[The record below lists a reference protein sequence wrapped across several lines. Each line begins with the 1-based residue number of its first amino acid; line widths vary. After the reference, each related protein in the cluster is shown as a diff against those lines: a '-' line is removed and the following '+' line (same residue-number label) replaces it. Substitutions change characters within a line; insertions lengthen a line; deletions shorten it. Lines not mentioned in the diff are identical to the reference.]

1 MRMLFIPAERYP
13 TDRVRINVLFGHEML
28 SRGHTV
34 DLVMQ
39 AEDPR
44 TAAGPQ
50 SWHGSTLFVGP
61 AVAAETLWRR
71 LRRQSQGLT
80 HDVRHL
86 LRARGGAYD
95 AIMIS
100 DKFVTGAIACLLV
113 RKAAFIFW
121 LTFPYPEADVDRAR
135 RGITRYRKLTHL
147 RGTVTAWL
155 LYGLILRRADHV
167 FVQSDRMKRAVCAH
181 GIDSDKVSPIL
192 TGFDLTGISPARRET
207 REPPSG
213 AVTVG
218 YLGTLD
224 PMRRL
229 DVLVD
234 MLAELRRDGVDARL
248 LLVGDDNLRGRE
260 MIGQRAAELGMT
272 RHVEITGFLPQ
283 PEALARMAGADVCVS
298 PIDRSPLFD
307 VGSPTKM
314 IEYMALGMP
323 VVANDH
329 PEQRSILRE
338 SRAGVCVPWAP
349 RHFARA
355 VRWIMSRS
363 AAERAAMGAR
373 GRAWVESNRTYAG
386 IADEVERTCL
396 DVIARKRES
405 SSANRETC
413 GKPPTPKS
421 LARRLD

>member
-1 MRMLFIPAERYP
+1 MLFIPAERYP

-28 SRGHTV
+28 SRGHTI

-39 AEDPR
+39 AEDAR
-44 TAAGPQ
+44 TPSGPQ
-50 SWHGSTLFVGP
+50 NWHGSTLFVGP
-61 AVAAETLWRR
+61 AVAAETLWGR
-71 LRRQSQGLT
+71 LRRQWQGLV

-86 LRARGGAYD
+86 LRARGGSYD

-100 DKFVTGAIACLLV
+100 DKFATGAIASLLV
-113 RKAAFIFW
+113 RKAALIFW
-121 LTFPYPEADVDRAR
+121 LTFPHPESDVDKALH
-135 RGITRYRKLTHL
+135 GIARYRKLTHL
-147 RGTVTAWL
+147 RGTMTAWL
-155 LYGLILRRADHV
+155 LYKLILPRADHV

-181 GIDSDKVSPIL
+181 GIDSNKISPIL
-192 TGFDLTGISPARRET
+192 TGFDLTGIGPVRRET
-207 REPPSG
+207 REERSG

-229 DVLVD
+229 EVLVD
-234 MLAELRRDGVDARL
+234 MLAELRRGGVDARL
-248 LLVGDDNLRGRE
+248 LLVGDSDNPRGRE
-260 MIGQRAAELGMT
+260 MIDRRAGELGMT

-283 PEALARMAGADVCVS
+283 REALARMAEADVCVS
-298 PIDRSPLFD
+298 PIYRSPLLD

-329 PEQRSILRE
+329 PEQRAILRE
-338 SRAGVCVPWAP
+338 ARAGVCVPWAP

-355 VRWIMSRS
+355 VRWMMRRS
-363 AAERAAMGAR
+363 AAERAAMGVR
-373 GRAWVESNRTYAG
+373 GRAWVESNRTYAR

-396 DVIARKRES
+396 DVIARR
-405 SSANRETC
+405 
-413 GKPPTPKS
+413 
-421 LARRLD
+421 LAHPNAARNWLAARSGAAIGRTEE